1 MEKKEDIVKGM
12 KKGMKGFKERYGERA
27 KEVMY
32 ATATK
37 RAMGEEVEQIEEGTP
52 EGYQRRDGKLIPKI
66 HPTMTPHEHGY
77 DYTMQSIEDAPS
89 KAKIHSQHKEIVKDN
104 PHPQGS
110 KEHKDWEAGT
120 NKAKADHLK
129 DFS

>member
-1 MEKKEDIVKGM
+1 
-12 KKGMKGFKERYGERA
+12 MKGFKERYGERA

-66 HPTMTPHEHGY
+66 HPTMTPHEHGH
-77 DYTMQSIEDAPS
+77 DYTTQSIEDAQS
-89 KAKIHSQHKEIVKDN
+89 KSEIHSQHREILKDN
-104 PHPQGS
+104 PHPTGS
-110 KEHKDWEAGT
+110 KEHKDWAAGA